1 MGDAN
6 NGPFWI
12 RSKNEISDLGGVSKW
27 DYNGTDRMTMAPD
40 QPQKLPPDR
49 NLTRQNFSRRPTKSR
64 FWEGNS
70 GKILFS
76 SSLRGVSKWDYNGTD
91 RRKLT
96 P

>member
-1 MGDAN
+1 MSDAN
-6 NGPFWI
+6 SGTFRIPP
-12 RSKNEISDLGGVSKW
+12 KNEIPDLGGVSKW
-27 DYNGTDRMTMAPD
+27 DYTGTDRMTMAPD
-40 QPQKLPPDR
+40 QPQKLPLDR

-64 FWEGNS
+64 FWEGIS